1 MSISKWSGVLV
12 ALGTLGTARTIS
24 DITKTN
30 PAVVY
35 HGGAVLASGDY
46 VALTSVLGMSQVNNR
61 AFRVT
66 TPANVSP
73 GPTLALEG
81 EDASAYDTFTSGQVK
96 PITFSY
102 SMSSGTS
109 VAASGGDFDFAD
121 TTTIHDLQRS
131 QIPNL
136 ANPLTYSFDCFWD
149 PSDTFLAQVLSFTR
163 SQTLVALR
171 LTFVSGYKFLVLGY
185 VSASLAPTGNQGE
198 VVKTPVTFTAFGL
211 PTLYTS

>member
-1 MSISKWSGVLV
+1 MSISKWSGVAV
-12 ALGTLGTARTIS
+12 ALGSLGTSQTIAN
-24 DITKTN
+24 IQKTN
-30 PAVVY
+30 PARVD
-35 HGGAVLASGDY
+35 HNGAVFSNGDY

-61 AFRVT
+61 VFRVA
-66 TPANVSP
+66 TPEASP
-73 GPTLALEG
+73 TSFALENENATG
-81 EDASAYDTFTSGQVK
+81 YDAFTSGNVS

-109 VAASGGDFDFAD
+109 VSASGGDFDFAD

-149 PSDTFLAQVLSFTR
+149 PSDTFLAQVLSYTR
-163 SQTLVALR
+163 TQTLVALR
-171 LTFVSGYKFLVLGY
+171 LTFSTTYKFLVLGY
-185 VSASLAPTGNQGE
+185 VSASLAPTGSQGE

-211 PTLYTS
+211 PTPYTS

>member
-1 MSISKWSGVLV
+1 MSISKWSGVAV
-12 ALGTLGTARTIS
+12 ALGSIGSTQTIS
-24 DITKTN
+24 AITKAN
-30 PAVVY
+30 PAVVT
-35 HGGAVLASGDY
+35 HGGSVFADGDY
-46 VALTSVLGMSQVNNR
+46 VALQSVLGMSQVNNR
-61 AFRVT
+61 AFRVDN
-66 TPANVSP
+66 PSASP
-73 GPTLALEG
+73 GPYFSLEG
-81 EDASAYDTFTSGQVK
+81 ENSSAYDTFTSGTVA

-109 VAASGGDFDFAD
+109 VTASGGDFDFAD

-163 SQTLVALR
+163 TQTLVALR
-171 LTFVSGYKFLVLGY
+171 LTFTTAYKFVVLGY
-185 VSASLAPTGNQGE
+185 VSASLAPTGSQGE

>member
-1 MSISKWSGVLV
+1 MTISKWSGVAV
-12 ALGTLGTARTIS
+12 ALGSIGTAQTITG
-24 DITKTN
+24 IQKTS
-30 PAVVY
+30 PARVS
-35 HGGAVLASGDY
+35 HNGAVFVSADY
-46 VALTSVLGMSQVNNR
+46 VALQSVLGMSQVNNR
-61 AFRVT
+61 AFRVA
-66 TPANVSP
+66 TPEASP
-73 GPTLALEG
+73 TSFFLEN
-81 EDASAYDTFTSGQVK
+81 ENATAYDTFTSGTVA

-109 VAASGGDFDFAD
+109 VTASGGDFDFAD

-149 PSDTFLAQVLSFTR
+149 PSDTFLSQVLSYTR
-163 SQTLVALR
+163 TQTLVALR
-171 LTFVSGYKFLVLGY
+171 LTFATTYKFLVLGY
-185 VSASLAPTGNQGE
+185 VSASLAPTGSQGE